1 MQLQRNVMMAVRA
14 WLFAS
19 RKTPGDLRGASPAR
33 ESSAHRAGASGGEV
47 AGYATLVRL

>member
-14 WLFAS
+14 WFLGS
-19 RKTPGDLRGASPAR
+19 RRTAGNSRNASPVAQR
-33 ESSAHRAGASGGEV
+33 AHRAGASGGEV